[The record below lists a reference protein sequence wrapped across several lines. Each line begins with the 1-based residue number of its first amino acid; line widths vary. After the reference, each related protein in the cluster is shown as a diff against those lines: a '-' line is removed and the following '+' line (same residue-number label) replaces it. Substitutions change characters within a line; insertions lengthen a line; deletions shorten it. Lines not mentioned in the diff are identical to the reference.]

1 METRSVV
8 KEFQFDYPLMR
19 VWNAVTV
26 NEELIHWLADKV
38 TGRPKEGANFAW
50 TWRLGMEGDLT
61 TNGIYKKIVP
71 LKELILLWQDHPA
84 GDIEL
89 KLEFQSLSENSSKLI
104 VTNSGYPM
112 GDKYD
117 VWIEAASEGWE
128 EEGKHLREYLKK
140 S

>member
-1 METRSVV
+1 
-8 KEFQFDYPLMR
+8 
-19 VWNAVTV
+19 
-26 NEELIHWLADKV
+26 
-38 TGRPKEGANFAW
+38 GRPKEGANFAW

-61 TNGIYKKIVP
+61 TNGIYKKIIP
-71 LKELILLWQDHPA
+71 FKELILLWQDHPA
-84 GDIEL
+84 GEIEL
-89 KLEFQSLSENSSKLI
+89 KLEFHSLGEDSSKLV
-104 VTNSGYPM
+104 VTNSGYPV